1 MPITEHDADTL
12 AAERSPFTG
21 VVSIDVA
28 GEPELVKAYG
38 FAHRALQELNT
49 PDTRIAIA
57 SGSKVFTALAVLS
70 LVEEGV
76 LALDTLAR
84 SILNS
89 DLPLIDDA
97 VTIAHLLSHHSG
109 IGDYIDEDSG
119 SEVDDHVL
127 TVPVHTLD
135 TTEGF
140 LQVLDGF
147 AQKFAPGE
155 RFAYCNSGYVVLA
168 LAAER
173 ASGVPFHD
181 LVQTRVLNRAGMLRT
196 AYLRSN
202 DLPAD
207 AALAYLD
214 DEGNRTAVLHLP
226 VRGNGDG
233 GAYSTAGDLTLFW
246 WALLEGRI
254 VSSEM
259 VAEMRRP
266 RADVPDEGERCGLG
280 LFLLGDRD
288 ALVIEGYDAGATV

>member
-1 MPITEHDADTL
+1 MPITEHEVDAL
-12 AAERSPFTG
+12 AAAQSPFTG

-38 FAHRALQELNT
+38 FAHRALQEPNT

-109 IGDYIDEDSG
+109 IGDYIDEDG
-119 SEVDDHVL
+119 GLEVYYHVL
-127 TVPVHTLD
+127 TAPVHTLD

-140 LQVLDGF
+140 RPVLDEF

-155 RFAYCNSGYVVLA
+155 RFAYCNSG
-168 LAAER
+168 
-173 ASGVPFHD
+173 
-181 LVQTRVLNRAGMLRT
+181 
-196 AYLRSN
+196 
-202 DLPAD
+202 
-207 AALAYLD
+207 
-214 DEGNRTAVLHLP
+214 
-226 VRGNGDG
+226 
-233 GAYSTAGDLTLFW
+233 
-246 WALLEGRI
+246 
-254 VSSEM
+254 
-259 VAEMRRP
+259 
-266 RADVPDEGERCGLG
+266 
-280 LFLLGDRD
+280 
-288 ALVIEGYDAGATV
+288 